1 MGAADNDL
9 IDAAVFAAEEKVSAA
24 LDSDTSSEESKEPTS
39 TEEPSAGEP
48 AAEAPETSEQQPEVE
63 TKSQDQEA
71 KPEELEAQPDAGAS
85 EDAEPIEFPEFWSA
99 KLKKAAAK
107 APKELLKEFVEYDAQ
122 RTQWAYGVAN
132 ESERLKASDKSLNEA
147 VEPIKAQMLEYGLNP
162 VSLTKRAAEWIQ
174 LETINPLQA
183 AKAYVQ
189 RMGFTPQDLLQDDG
203 SPPPELQQQEDLRAE
218 IAKLREDWQ
227 NQQTS
232 LAQQRLQAEIDSFRN
247 EKDASGNLLRPH
259 LGILEPKMAEVIK
272 EIKAQHPKLS
282 NYEYMNHAY
291 NFLAQQLGIAGNK
304 TQQSKPAPEQ
314 LAAQAKKAK
323 SAAASVTGGPAVSVA
338 SRPKTKSVDEAI
350 DRAFNAV
357 GMD

>member
-9 IDAAVFAAEEKVSAA
+9 IDSAVFAAEEKVSAA
-24 LDSDTSSEESKEPTS
+24 LDADSADEESKEPTPA
-39 TEEPSAGEP
+39 EELSAEQP
-48 AAEAPETSEQQPEVE
+48 AAEAPETSEQESEVQ

-71 KPEELEAQPDAGAS
+71 KLEEPEAQPEAETQ
-85 EDAEPIEFPEFWSA
+85 EDAEPIEFPQFWSA

-107 APKELLKEFVEYDAQ
+107 APKELLKEFVDYDAQ

-132 ESERLKASDKSLNEA
+132 ESERLKAYDKSLNEA

-203 SPPPELQQQEDLRAE
+203 SPPPELQHQDELRAE

-232 LAQQRLQAEIDSFRN
+232 VAQQRLQAEIDSFRN
-247 EKDASGNLLRPH
+247 EKDTTGNLLRPH

-272 EIKAQHPKLS
+272 EMKAQYPNLS
-282 NYEYMNHAY
+282 NYEYMHHAY
-291 NFLAQQLGIAGNK
+291 SYLSQQLGINGNR
-304 TQQSKPAPEQ
+304 QQQNKPAPEQ
-314 LAAQAKKAK
+314 LAAQTKKAK
-323 SAAASVTGGPAVSVA
+323 SAAASVTGGPAVSAA
-338 SRPKTKSVDEAI
+338 SRPKSKSVDEAI
-350 DRAFNAV
+350 DRAFQAA
-357 GMD
+357 GLD